1 MADKPHPSRPSHG
14 IASTKEG
21 EPQPARSQSV
31 VDAFNTPAEPTPAP
45 EKPKRTTTFAQAIA
59 RIERVMGEV
68 KPGFHAAV
76 RAWFTEAY
84 PPQEAK

>member
-1 MADKPHPSRPSHG
+1 MADKPHPSRQTVA
-14 IASTKEG
+14 ASEQEAEAIKKA
-21 EPQPARSQSV
+21 PDAKAV
-31 VDAFNTPAEPTPAP
+31 AVDVPPP
-45 EKPKRTTTFAQAIA
+45 EKAKRITTFAQAIA